1 MKLLDLI
8 LNRNREAKRRNAE
21 PSVPASHAPDAKA
34 PARSVGEAGASSDG
48 MKYLSEMHQ
57 VYIHLGCEIQLW
69 DFPPVTCQIDGED
82 FPLRGEEL
90 LSMGRALQSAIHF
103 INSDIE
109 VEL

>member
-1 MKLLDLI
+1 MFNRLAKLI
-8 LNRNREAKRRNAE
+8 LNRNREARK
-21 PSVPASHAPDAKA
+21 PSAPASHAPDAKA

-82 FPLRGEEL
+82 FPLRGEER